1 MSEQRCPY
9 CGKRP
14 IRCCCVSVST
24 TESEAGMTEPAK
36 HCPVSHIHQPGM
48 ECPMCNDAAHECEPT
63 NPCPNCTGK
72 PWSWKDG
79 VEWHTGEVCP
89 VCNGSQKVPVTQP
102 ELTDA
107 FRAAVADEAEML
119 AFIQLLK
126 ESLKADIRR
135 EMDAAIAEDAEF
147 DCAVNVPRDQLRALQ
162 LLLSRYQSQQER
174 IKELEDSWSMLV
186 ELNEDACRERD
197 ALQARVTELE
207 SACSDLDEARI
218 ALFNE
223 REALAAQLETWR
235 ELANTRGISVCELTN
250 ENAELL
256 AKVERLTV
264 ERDGWK
270 RTAFQLGGVVQE
282 NTSLKA
288 SQEPPQNDFDYNSPP
303 FQSAGK
309 RMVSAAVEPMSDDL
323 AMLVRRLSRQVLNRN
338 PDAAHVIALQAQEY
352 LERKGLTG
360 SILRDSEVAARL
372 AAEGGDQ
379 LAETKPSTT
388 TKANQDK

>member
-1 MSEQRCPY
+1 MEPRTLKVVLPLPDKKLSPNNKRGHWAPIAAAAKKARADAHAATYYAISATNVHVAAFALHGPIELQTTFFKRTRHVQDADNALAQMKHHFDGIADQLGTNDSRFRHLPVKFELDRLNPRVEIVLTEVIEQLR
-9 CGKRP
+9 
-14 IRCCCVSVST
+14 
-24 TESEAGMTEPAK
+24 
-36 HCPVSHIHQPGM
+36 
-48 ECPMCNDAAHECEPT
+48 

-174 IKELEDSWSMLV
+174 IKELE
-186 ELNEDACRERD
+186 EAC
-197 ALQARVTELE
+197 A
-207 SACSDLDEARI
+207 DLDEARI
-218 ALFNE
+218 ALF
-223 REALAAQLETWR
+223 A
-235 ELANTRGISVCELTN
+235 ELA
-250 ENAELL
+250 
-256 AKVERLTV
+256 
-264 ERDGWK
+264 
-270 RTAFQLGGVVQE
+270 
-282 NTSLKA
+282 SLKA

-309 RMVSAAVEPMSDDL
+309 RMVQHKPE
-323 AMLVRRLSRQVLNRN
+323 
-338 PDAAHVIALQAQEY
+338 
-352 LERKGLTG
+352 
-360 SILRDSEVAARL
+360 
-372 AAEGGDQ
+372 
-379 LAETKPSTT
+379 ETQS
-388 TKANQDK
+388 